1 MISFSLEI
9 DEEEDEE
16 DEDEEDE
23 EEEDE
28 EEDEDDKDA
37 DSLDE
42 SLDGDTELPVF
53 TVPGVTSQEPGLEQD
68 NMGPM
73 EGATYQVPDAIE
85 WRQQNQGLGRS
96 CLAPFPSSSLL
107 QDDICLLLVFV
118 MEQNGFSAYR
128 CSLREELLIISM
140 ISLCLFS

>member
-96 CLAPFPSSSLL
+96 CLAPFPSSPFYKMTSVFCWSLSWSRMDFL
-107 QDDICLLLVFV
+107 HIGVHL
-118 MEQNGFSAYR
+118 GKSY
-128 CSLREELLIISM
+128 
-140 ISLCLFS
+140 